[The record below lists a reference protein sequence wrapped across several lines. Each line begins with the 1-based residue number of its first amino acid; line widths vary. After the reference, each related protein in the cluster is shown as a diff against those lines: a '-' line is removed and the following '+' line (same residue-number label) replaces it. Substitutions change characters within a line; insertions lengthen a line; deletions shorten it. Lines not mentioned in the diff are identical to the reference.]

1 MSFDDSSQDDTSSL
15 SNAPLLVTK
24 RSGFQW
30 TIALSNS
37 LPLGWQEHL
46 TDYVVAEAT
55 VSLAAQDEKPLILTE
70 VKLLDDPRGL
80 YQITSHKR
88 SVEVQVAYRAISQ
101 SFMEAPYDCR
111 LLARTPAGSR
121 FVTI

>member
-1 MSFDDSSQDDTSSL
+1 MSFDDASQADTPPR

-30 TIALSNS
+30 TTALSSS
-37 LPLGWQEHL
+37 LPPGWQERL

-55 VSLAAQDEKPLILTE
+55 VSLAAQDEEPLALTE

-80 YQITSHKR
+80 YQIISYNKR
-88 SVEVQVAYRAISQ
+88 SVEVQATYRAIS
-101 SFMEAPYDCR
+101 
-111 LLARTPAGSR
+111 
-121 FVTI
+121 